1 MSPCVVSMCS
11 SLQSLSI
18 LSERV
23 FTWPT
28 VNYVTTEDD
37 NDNDH
42 SIVAWRHSTEQEN
55 IKKRIWTIKV
65 SLLSSSLLYV
75 DRNLC
80 VFVLLVVFSIC
91 SLQCSKKKGMS
102 KIVAVHSG
110 SDQWPLLT
118 DIVIVLVWRHQQPLH
133 CTCLQ
138 MKKHKL
144 RVTDLTIWL
153 VPSKFWFLKIIL
165 IKNKNIFYQK
175 KK

>member
-1 MSPCVVSMCS
+1 MYLEAMSPCVVSMCS

-65 SLLSSSLLYV
+65 SLLSSSLLNV

-80 VFVLLVVFSIC
+80 VFVLLCFQSAHCNVV
-91 SLQCSKKKGMS
+91 KRKE
-102 KIVAVHSG
+102 
-110 SDQWPLLT
+110 
-118 DIVIVLVWRHQQPLH
+118 
-133 CTCLQ
+133 
-138 MKKHKL
+138 
-144 RVTDLTIWL
+144 
-153 VPSKFWFLKIIL
+153 FLK
-165 IKNKNIFYQK
+165 
-175 KK
+175 